1 MPWLTTDELNFV
13 DALQSLDLNANTS
26 CFPCRTVNMGRY
38 DSMVAIVNVGAGST
52 YRIWVNC
59 ASTVTGITSGS
70 SGNLVPF
77 TYRVSGSAA
86 NASTADTLGTRSST
100 VTTTGT
106 ISTSGYSHDGTTS
119 PNVSIYVEV
128 KNDNVPQGFPYVA
141 VSISTAAQAH
151 PASVNYVMK
160 PRYPQNTMMIGGS

>member
-1 MPWLTTDELNFV
+1 MWLTTDELNFV
-13 DALQSLDLNANTS
+13 AAMASVDLNANTTG
-26 CFPCRTVNMGRY
+26 FPCRTVNLGRY
-38 DSMVAIVNVGAGST
+38 DSMVAVINVGAGST
-52 YRIWVNC
+52 YRVWVNA
-59 ASTVTGITSGS
+59 ASTVTGISSGS
-70 SGNLVPF
+70 TGTLVPF

-86 NASTADTLGTRSST
+86 NASTSDTLGARSST

-128 KNDNVPQGFPYVA
+128 KSADLPQGYNYCA

-160 PRYPQNTMMIGGS
+160 PRYPQLNQVIAGS

>member
-1 MPWLTTDELNFV
+1 MPWLTTDELNPV
-13 DALQSLDLNANTS
+13 AAMASVDLNANTTS
-26 CFPCRTVNMGRY
+26 FPARTVNMGRY
-38 DSMVAIVNVGAGST
+38 DSMMAIINVGAGST

-86 NASTADTLGTRSST
+86 NASTADTLTARTST

-119 PNVSIYVEV
+119 PNVSIYVEI
-128 KNDNVPQGFPYVA
+128 KTADVPQGFPYVA

-151 PASVNYVMK
+151 PAAMNYIMK
-160 PRYPQNTMMIGGS
+160 PRYPQLNHVIAGS

>member
-13 DALQSLDLNANTS
+13 AAMASVDLNLNTTS
-26 CFPCRTVNMGRY
+26 FPCRTVNMGRY
-38 DSMVAIVNVGAGST
+38 DSMVAIINIGAGST

-86 NASTADTLGTRSST
+86 NASTADALNARTST

-106 ISTSGYSHDGTTS
+106 ISTSGYSHNGTTS
-119 PNVSIYVEV
+119 PNVSIYCEI
-128 KNDNVPQGFPYVA
+128 KSDDVPQGFPYVA
-141 VSISTAAQAH
+141 ISISTSAQAH

-160 PRYPQNTMMIGGS
+160 PRYAQLDMVRAGS